1 MQAAHPS
8 PDLDRLFRE
17 SAADLTRYFSRR
29 HSDGESPQ
37 DLVQQTFLELARGLD
52 KGRRPESMR
61 GYLFGIARHVSLAAW
76 KRRDRDRAF
85 SAETEP
91 ELVADPPADDR
102 IDAARELIAAMPP
115 LQREVLELRF
125 SQDLS
130 YAEIAAALNIPV
142 GTVRS
147 RLHHAVA
154 AMRRQLAADESE
166 SNPTQPHDH

>member
-8 PDLDRLFRE
+8 PDLDQLFRE

-29 HSDGESPQ
+29 HGDGESPQ
-37 DLVQQTFLELARGLD
+37 DLVQQTFLELARGLE

-76 KRRDRDRAF
+76 KRRDRDRSLSSEA
-85 SAETEP
+85 EP
-91 ELVADPPADDR
+91 EQLADQPADDR
-102 IDAARELIAAMPP
+102 VDAARELIAAMPP
-115 LQREVLELRF
+115 LQREVLDLRF

-130 YAEIAAALNIPV
+130 YAEIAQALDIPV

-154 AMRRQLAADESE
+154 AVRRQWAADESE
-166 SNPTQPHDH
+166 PQPTIQP